1 MVGGAAA
8 EPVGGVRDDR
18 AAVAVAGL
26 LSFVAMFDM
35 NVVNVAL
42 PRIGDGF
49 GADPRAVQWVVLA
62 YAIPAVALLLPA
74 GRWLDRVAPRPALL
88 AAVGVFAAANV
99 AAVVAPSLPVLV
111 GLRALQ
117 GAGGAVLM
125 VLMPVLA
132 MAAVAP
138 QRRGRAMAVPATAG
152 PVGGV
157 LGPAVGGPLIELA
170 GWRVAFV
177 PAVLVSLLAVLLVRR
192 SRIVAGVLAGPDRA
206 GAADAALLVAGLGLL
221 CAVLTGLV
229 SGPAVAVV
237 AVTAAVGALAVW
249 ASRPGARSVAAALRP
264 AGGAP
269 AVAVALLAAAFAAA
283 SYLVAV
289 GLQAGGSGPAAAG
302 LVVLAFPLGMVVAG
316 PAAGRLTDR
325 FSARAVAVAG
335 VALAAVGFASLAA
348 LPEAGAWTP
357 ADVAWRVALAGLGT
371 GLYGGPTQVLV
382 LAGAARDRMATAG
395 AGVQCARALGF
406 AAGPAAAALAWN
418 AEGTVP
424 ATRPALIVAAVTAV
438 VAALVLIGHR
448 GLPPTTEE
456 NT

>member
-35 NVVNVAL
+35 NVVTVAL
-42 PRIGDGF
+42 PRIADGF

-74 GRWLDRVAPRPALL
+74 GRWLDRVAARPALL
-88 AAVGVFAAANV
+88 LAVAVFAAANL

-117 GAGGAVLM
+117 GVGGAVLM

-157 LGPAVGGPLIELA
+157 LGPAVGGPTIELV

-177 PAVLVSLLAVLLVRR
+177 PAVLVSLVAVVLVRR

-206 GAADAALLVAGLGLL
+206 GIADASLLVAGLGLV
-221 CAVLTGLV
+221 CAVGTGLLAGTAVV
-229 SGPAVAVV
+229 SAAVVV
-237 AVTAAVGALAVW
+237 AVAALTAWGA
-249 ASRPGARSVAAALRP
+249 RPGARSVAAALRP
-264 AGGAP
+264 RGAAP
-269 AVAVALLAAAFAAA
+269 AAAVALLAGAFAAA

-302 LVVLAFPLGMVVAG
+302 FVLLAFPLGMVVAG
-316 PAAGRLTDR
+316 PPAGRLADR
-325 FSARAVAVAG
+325 FSPRAVAVAG
-335 VALAAVGFASLAA
+335 VALAAVGFALLAA
-348 LPEAGAWTP
+348 LPDGEWTP
-357 ADVAWRVALAGLGT
+357 VDVAWRVALAGLGT

-382 LAGAARDRMATAG
+382 LAGAARERMATAG

-406 AAGPAAAALAWN
+406 AVGPAAAALAWN
-418 AEGTVP
+418 TEGTVL

-438 VAALVLIGHR
+438 VAALLLIGHR
-448 GLPPTTEE
+448 GRPTTEE

>member
-1 MVGGAAA
+1 MAGGAAA
-8 EPVGGVRDDR
+8 EPVGAVRDDR

-42 PRIGDGF
+42 PRIADGF
-49 GADPRAVQWVVLA
+49 DADPRPVQWVVLA
-62 YAIPAVALLLPA
+62 YAIPTVALLLPA
-74 GRWLDRVAPRPALL
+74 GRWLDRVAARPALL
-88 AAVGVFAAANV
+88 LAVAVFAAANL

-117 GAGGAVLM
+117 GVGGAVLM

-177 PAVLVSLLAVLLVRR
+177 PAVLVSLAAVVLVRR

-206 GAADAALLVAGLGLL
+206 GLVDATLLVAGLGVV
-221 CAVLTGLV
+221 CAVATGLLTG
-229 SGPAVAVV
+229 PAAVTVV
-237 AVTAAVGALAVW
+237 AGVAALVAWGA
-249 ASRPGARSVAAALRP
+249 RPGARSVAAALRP
-264 AGGAP
+264 GGTAP
-269 AVAVALLAAAFAAA
+269 TVAVALLAGAFAAA

-302 LVVLAFPLGMVVAG
+302 FVLLAFPLGMVVAG
-316 PAAGRLTDR
+316 PPAGRLADR
-325 FSARAVAVAG
+325 FSPRAVAVAG
-335 VALAAVGFASLAA
+335 VALAAVGFALLAA
-348 LPEAGAWTP
+348 LPDGEWTP
-357 ADVAWRVALAGLGT
+357 VDVAWRVALAGLGT

-382 LAGAARDRMATAG
+382 LAGAARERMATAG

-406 AAGPAAAALAWN
+406 AVGPAAAALAWN
-418 AEGTVP
+418 SHGTVL
-424 ATRPALIVAAVTAV
+424 ATRPALTVAAVTAV
-438 VAALVLIGHR
+438 VAALLLIGHR
-448 GLPPTTEE
+448 GRPTTEE

>member
-8 EPVGGVRDDR
+8 EPVGAVRDDR

-35 NVVNVAL
+35 NVVTVAL
-42 PRIGDGF
+42 PRIADGF

-74 GRWLDRVAPRPALL
+74 GRWLDRVAARPALL
-88 AAVGVFAAANV
+88 LAVAVFAAANL

-117 GAGGAVLM
+117 GVGGAVLM

-177 PAVLVSLLAVLLVRR
+177 PAVLVSLAAVVLVRR

-206 GAADAALLVAGLGLL
+206 GLVDAALLVAGLGVV
-221 CAVLTGLV
+221 CAVATGLLTG
-229 SGPAVAVV
+229 PAAVTVAVV
-237 AVTAAVGALAVW
+237 AGVAALVAWGA
-249 ASRPGARSVAAALRP
+249 RPGARSVAAALRP
-264 AGGAP
+264 GGTAP
-269 AVAVALLAAAFAAA
+269 TVAVALLAGAFAAA

-302 LVVLAFPLGMVVAG
+302 FVLLAFPLGMVVAG
-316 PAAGRLTDR
+316 PPAGRLADR
-325 FSARAVAVAG
+325 FSPRAVAVAG
-335 VALAAVGFASLAA
+335 VALAAVGFALLAA
-348 LPEAGAWTP
+348 LPDGEWTP
-357 ADVAWRVALAGLGT
+357 IDVAWRVALAGLGT

-382 LAGAARDRMATAG
+382 LAGAARERMATAG

-406 AAGPAAAALAWN
+406 AVGPAAAALAWN
-418 AEGTVP
+418 TEGTVL

-438 VAALVLIGHR
+438 VAALLLIGHR
-448 GLPPTTEE
+448 GRPTTEE